1 MPEGPWLTPAVPPPT
16 PAASAGPR
24 SLALKRGH
32 PVATAFLDESGII
45 SADRFFSIGL
55 VKSAKAPKLLRAI
68 HKFRDKNHWYD
79 EIKWYDITKKSVPIY
94 KEIIDVCFAS
104 PDLLEFYCFVADRSV
119 ADPVK
124 RFGSQWD
131 AYGKL
136 AEQLV
141 VASTHPDELVAIMAD
156 NYSTPDHILF
166 EEDLRAAVNRRLRR
180 LAAVSV
186 VRLDSRSS
194 DGLQIADLLTS
205 AVTFEFR
212 AAQGLAKKESP
223 KGQVAEYVKQ
233 ALGCPSCL
241 TGWRNQLHSIAI
253 YNWGQPD

>member
-1 MPEGPWLTPAVPPPT
+1 MSGKPWLPPAVPPPT
-16 PAASAGPR
+16 PR
-24 SLALKRGH
+24 SGQSVALKRNH
-32 PVATAFLDESGII
+32 PVSTAFLDESGII
-45 SADRFFSIGL
+45 SADRFFSIGM
-55 VKSAKAPKLLRAI
+55 VKSNKAPKLLRAI
-68 HKFRDKNHWYD
+68 HKFRDQNHWYQ
-79 EIKWYDITKKSVPIY
+79 EIKWFDITAKSVPTY
-94 KEIIDVCFAS
+94 KQIIDICFANA
-104 PDLLEFYCFVADRSV
+104 DLLEFWCFVADRTV
-119 ADPVK
+119 ADPIA

-141 VASTHPDELVAIMAD
+141 VASMHPDELVAIMAD

-166 EEDLRAAVNRRLRR
+166 EEDLRAAVNRRLSR

-212 AAQGLAKKESP
+212 QAAGLASVKSP
-223 KGQVAEYVKQ
+223 KGQVAAYVRK
-233 ALGCPSCL
+233 ALGCH
-241 TGWRNQLHSIAI
+241 TVVKGWRSTRHSVAI
-253 YNWGQPD
+253 YNSGLPW

>member
-1 MPEGPWLTPAVPPPT
+1 MPGKPWIEPAVPPP
-16 PAASAGPR
+16 ALSNQ
-24 SLALKRGH
+24 SVALKRGH
-32 PVATAFLDESGII
+32 PVSTAFLDESGII
-45 SADRFFSIGL
+45 SADRYFSIGL
-55 VKSAKAPKLLRAI
+55 VKSDRAPQLLRAI
-68 HKFRDKNHWYD
+68 HKFRDQHHWYE
-79 EIKWYDITKKSVPIY
+79 EIKWYDITRDSVPIY
-94 KEIIDVCFAS
+94 KQIIDVCFAD
-104 PDLLEFYCFVADRSV
+104 PALLEFWCFVADRSV
-119 ADPVK
+119 ADPIA
-124 RFGSQWD
+124 RFGTQWD

-141 VASTHPDELVAIMAD
+141 VASMHPDELVAIMAD

-212 AAQGLAKKESP
+212 QAAGLASAKSP
-223 KGQVAEYVKQ
+223 KGQIAAYIRKS
-233 ALGCPSCL
+233 LGCRSCIN
-241 TGWRNQLHSIAI
+241 GWRNTRHSIAI
-253 YNWGQPD
+253 YNSGLPLTP

>member
-1 MPEGPWLTPAVPPPT
+1 VPLKPPPA
-16 PAASAGPR
+16 PSR
-24 SLALKRGH
+24 LVLRRQH

-45 SADRFFSIGL
+45 SADRFFAIGL
-55 VKSAKAPKLLRAI
+55 VKSAEPARLLRSI
-68 HKFRDKNHWYD
+68 QKFRDKNHCYH
-79 EIKWYDITKKSVPIY
+79 EFKWYDITAGTVELY
-94 KEIIDVCFAS
+94 KNIVDVCLS
-104 PDLLEFYCFVADRSV
+104 PGLLEFWCFVADRTK
-119 ADPVK
+119 ADPIV

-141 VASTHPDELVAIMAD
+141 VASAHPDELFAILAD

-166 EEDLRAAVNRRLRR
+166 EEDLRAAVNRRLNR

-194 DGLQIADLLTS
+194 DGLQVADLLSS

-212 AAQGLAKKESP
+212 QAAGLARATSP
-223 KGQVAEYVKQ
+223 KGQVAAHVRA
-233 ALGCPSCL
+233 ALGTASCL
-241 TGWRNQLHSIAI
+241 SGWRNANHSVAI
-253 YNWGQPD
+253 YNHGNSHVGT

>member
-1 MPEGPWLTPAVPPPT
+1 MSQRPWSCVASP
-16 PAASAGPR
+16 PAAVNKTVS
-24 SLALKRGH
+24 LKRGH

-45 SADRFFSIGL
+45 SADRFFSIGM
-55 VKSAKAPKLLRAI
+55 VKSAKAPKLLRSI
-68 HKFRDKNHWYD
+68 QKLRDQMHWYD
-79 EIKWYDITKKSVPIY
+79 EIKWYDITKDSIATY
-94 KEIIDVCFAS
+94 KQIIDVCFS
-104 PDLLEFYCFVADRSV
+104 DPTLLEFYCFVADRSV
-119 ADPVK
+119 ADPIT

-141 VASTHPDELVAIMAD
+141 VASAHPDELMAIMAD

-166 EEDLRAAVNRRLRR
+166 EEDLRAAVNRRLGR

-212 AAQGLAKKESP
+212 QNAGLASAKSP
-223 KGQVAEYVKQ
+223 KGQVATYVRKS
-233 ALGCPSCL
+233 LGCRSAL
-241 TGWRNQLHSIAI
+241 TGWRNSRHNTAI
-253 YNWGQPD
+253 YNSGLPSGGTP